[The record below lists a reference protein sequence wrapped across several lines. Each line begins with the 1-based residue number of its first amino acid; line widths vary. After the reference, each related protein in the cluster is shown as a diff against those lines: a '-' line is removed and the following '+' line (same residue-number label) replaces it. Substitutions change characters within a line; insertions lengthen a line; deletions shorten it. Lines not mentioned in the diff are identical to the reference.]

1 MTLKIIQ
8 DRLESYKCVS
18 QQDEEMALR
27 EIAQEIA
34 LAALS
39 RSNFLKTAIFQGGTC
54 LRIFHSLERFSED
67 MDFILKTPGSRFKW
81 QAYFKG
87 LETEFGVYGID
98 LTATDRSKT
107 DETVKKAFIKSDS
120 IGKVLTLRYPQRE
133 GRPRSVRIKFEVDTN
148 PPDGSAF
155 EVRYHDFPFPFSAVI
170 QDTSSLFA
178 GKLHALL
185 CRTYTKGRDWYDFA
199 WYVGKKAPVNLI
211 FLGNALRQNGPWSG
225 INVTLTNEWLLKEME
240 TKIKTMDWSDARKD
254 VSRFLRPH
262 ELPILDLWNE
272 EFFLDRLRK
281 MGEYSSAR

>member
-8 DRLESYKCVS
+8 DRLENYKCAS

-67 MDFILKTPGSRFKW
+67 MDFILKAPESRFEW
-81 QAYFKG
+81 QAYFKS

-98 LTATDRSKT
+98 IAALDRSKT

-120 IGKVLTLRYPQRE
+120 IGKVLTLRYPQRR
-133 GRPRSVRIKFEVDTN
+133 GQPRSVKIKFEVDTN
-148 PPDGSAF
+148 PPDGSTF

-170 QDTSSLFA
+170 QDPSSLFA

-185 CRTYTKGRDWYDFA
+185 CRAYTKGRDWYDFA
-199 WYVGKKAPVNLI
+199 WHVGKKNPVNLI
-211 FLGNALRQNGPWSG
+211 FFGNALHQIGPWCGKDIS
-225 INVTLTNEWLLKEME
+225 LTNEWLFNEME
-240 TKIKTMDWSDARKD
+240 IKIKTMDWSDAKKD

-281 MGEYSSAR
+281 MRGYLVV